1 MLRTIYGEGSKNCL
15 QKCKSWYRI
24 LIYFD
29 VCRMC
34 MYLCK
39 CVELQNSF
47 LSLQG
52 KILLLHF
59 SWQHRS
65 WLRFKF
71 CKAEGE
77 TRMKC
82 GYSKQAIDSCKRQ
95 TFPAESVVSVFLHP
109 VDIKPPHEHEC
120 RLPYKRRLF
129 NCFCLKSE
137 IPDLHDALWVKKNKQ
152 TTFPDTWLFQ
162 CLNDCT
168 LIHRRLTKIKII
180 NRIYGMQ

>member
-15 QKCKSWYRI
+15 QKCKSWYII

-29 VCRMC
+29 MCRMC

-120 RLPYKRRLF
+120 RLPYKRRQLF
-129 NCFCLKSE
+129 LSE
-137 IPDLHDALWVKKNKQ
+137 KWNTRLTWCSLSKKKKR

-168 LIHRRLTKIKII
+168 LIHRCLTKIKII